1 MRLTLRQVEAFHAVM
16 RTGSMTGGANLMAVT
31 QPAVTRLVRDME
43 DALGFT
49 LFERRGN
56 QLLPTSQAIALMP
69 EIERSFVGL
78 ERIARVAR
86 GIGEQT
92 AGSLRIAAMP
102 AVANTLL
109 PAFLARFLAPRPL
122 LQVSLLGVPS
132 HLVAEMVASGQ
143 ADIGYAEGP
152 LNRHGLD
159 IQAVPMDAVV
169 ALPDA
174 HPLAARPLIQPADL
188 MDEHMISVAPGS
200 VFAAGVTVAL
210 AHVPRFI
217 RLEAGLSYT
226 ACALVAQGLGISI
239 VDPPTAQQF
248 VGQGVT
254 VRPLS
259 VRIDTSFLV
268 IRTRLSTES
277 ALVSLFAEGFA
288 AFADRPPI

>member
-16 RTGSMTGGANLMAVT
+16 RTGSMTGGADLLAVT

-43 DALGFT
+43 NALGFA
-49 LFERRGN
+49 LFDRRGN
-56 QLLPTSQAIALMP
+56 QLLPTAQAIALMP
-69 EIERSFVGL
+69 EIERSFIGL

-109 PAFLARFLAPRPL
+109 PAFLKRFLAPRPQ

-132 HLVAEMVASGQ
+132 PLVAEMVASGQ

-169 ALPDA
+169 ALPSDHA
-174 HPLAARPLIQPADL
+174 LAARSVIHPTDL
-188 MDEHMISVAPGS
+188 ANERMIGVAPGS
-200 VFAAGVTVAL
+200 LFAAGVTLAL
-210 AHVPRFI
+210 AQVPTLTY
-217 RLEAGLSYT
+217 LEAGLSYT
-226 ACALVAQGLGISI
+226 ACALVGQGLGISI
-239 VDPPTAQQF
+239 VDPPTAGQF
-248 VGQGVT
+248 SHQGVT
-254 VRPLS
+254 VRPLG

-268 IRTRLSTES
+268 IRSST
-277 ALVSLFAEGFA
+277 ARGQGLVQLFAEGFL
-288 AFADRPPI
+288 AFVHSA